1 MKKFPIFMTKTTAAT
16 RKDMK
21 FKISVNFD
29 RSNDIR
35 KFATLTLNFRRKFN
49 RW

>member
-1 MKKFPIFMTKTTAAT
+1 MKKFPIFMTKTTAAM

-29 RSNDIR
+29 RRNDQDS
-35 KFATLTLNFRRKFN
+35 KSGQP
-49 RW
+49 